1 MAKVSRLIPF
11 GNQLVV
17 QLSDGTKILTYPS
30 GSDLWYPG
38 PNSGSGGSGG
48 GTGGWQTP
56 LDMTIWK
63 VTDNYGMRVDPV
75 TGVNQLHAGIDLS
88 GPGVTGT
95 DIWAVADGTIY
106 ENAYSSGSGN
116 RVGIQHAD
124 GTETLYFHMLNPS
137 SVVVGAPVHK
147 GDVIG
152 QVGSTGQSTGAHLHF
167 QCQYSPPWNDSN
179 SLDPRVYMAD
189 PSRMGHDPFPPYP

>member
-1 MAKVSRLIPF
+1 MGKITRLLPY
-11 GNQLVV
+11 GNQLAI
-17 QLSDGTKILTYPS
+17 LLDDGTKILAYPS
-30 GSDLWYPG
+30 GSDLWFVG
-38 PNSGSGGSGG
+38 PNTSSGGG
-48 GTGGWQTP
+48 GTGAWQTP
-56 LDMTIWK
+56 MDMTVWQI
-63 VTDNYGMRVDPV
+63 TDNYGMRVDPV
-75 TGVNQLHAGIDLS
+75 TGVNQLHAGIDIS

-95 DIWAVADGTIY
+95 DIWAVSDGVIS

-116 RVGIQHAD
+116 RVGITHPD

-167 QCQYSPPWNDSN
+167 QCQPSPPWNDSN
-179 SLDPRVYMAD
+179 TVDPRIYMAD
-189 PSRMGHDPFPPYP
+189 PTRMGHDPFPPLSA